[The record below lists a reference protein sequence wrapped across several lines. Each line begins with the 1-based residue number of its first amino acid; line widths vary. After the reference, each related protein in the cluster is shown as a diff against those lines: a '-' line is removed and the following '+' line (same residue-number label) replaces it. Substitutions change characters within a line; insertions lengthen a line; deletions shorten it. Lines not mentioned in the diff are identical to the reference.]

1 MVEMKR
7 ILAELLGTC
16 WLVYFGCGY
25 FALTATAPCADGGDS
40 PDHARRLA
48 GHAGHADHGFTAVN
62 QGAVLAAA
70 FAWGAVYMTV
80 HWLYGA
86 DSNPA
91 VTIAHIINGD
101 MSPVQGIIDIVA
113 QGLGAILGSTLLLLT
128 IHDTV
133 FECRTGQ
140 NLVTPYFHNE
150 HAFIAEA
157 LVTFFV
163 VTAVLEIK
171 SNANCSPAAVGL
183 AYFLA
188 TLFLFPIDGCSVN
201 PARSF
206 APAVVGS
213 LHGSHDDSVSDT
225 DKFWTNH
232 WIFWVGPI
240 VGAIIAAVWRKLTGD
255 SSAEAEPPAAADEV
269 ESELEK
275 VA

>member
-1 MVEMKR
+1 M
-7 ILAELLGTC
+7 G
-16 WLVYFGCGY
+16 
-25 FALTATAPCADGGDS
+25 
-40 PDHARRLA
+40 
-48 GHAGHADHGFTAVN
+48 
-62 QGAVLAAA
+62 
-70 FAWGAVYMTV
+70 
-80 HWLYGA
+80 
-86 DSNPA
+86 
-91 VTIAHIINGD
+91 
-101 MSPVQGIIDIVA
+101 
-113 QGLGAILGSTLLLLT
+113 
-128 IHDTV
+128 
-133 FECRTGQ
+133 
-140 NLVTPYFHNE
+140 

-183 AYFLA
+183 AYILA
-188 TLFLFPIDGCSVN
+188 NLFLFPIDGCSVN

-232 WIFWVGPI
+232 WIFWIGPI

-275 VA
+275 VAGSRLRTAGCCLLRTSGCCLAACPACASGRPRASSCA

>member
-25 FALTATAPCADGGDS
+25 FALSATHACEDGSDSGGD
-40 PDHARRLA
+40 RRLD
-48 GHAGHADHGFTAVN
+48 GHSQHGFPALN
-62 QGAVLAAA
+62 EGALAAA

-113 QGLGAILGSTLLLLT
+113 QGLGAIAGSTLLLLT
-128 IHDTV
+128 IHDTAI
-133 FECRTGQ
+133 ECYTGQ
-140 NLVTPYFHNE
+140 NRVTHMFHNE
-150 HAFIAEA
+150 HAFIAEC

-171 SNANCSPAAVGL
+171 SNANCSPVAVGL

-240 VGAIIAAVWRKLTGD
+240 VGAIAAAVWRKLTGD

>member
-1 MVEMKR
+1 M
-7 ILAELLGTC
+7 G
-16 WLVYFGCGY
+16 
-25 FALTATAPCADGGDS
+25 
-40 PDHARRLA
+40 
-48 GHAGHADHGFTAVN
+48 
-62 QGAVLAAA
+62 
-70 FAWGAVYMTV
+70 GAVYMTV

-91 VTIAHIINGD
+91 VTIVHIINGD
-101 MSPVQGIIDIVA
+101 RSPVQGIIDIVA

-133 FECRTGQ
+133 FECHTGQ
-140 NLVTPYFHNE
+140 NRVTDMFHNE

-240 VGAIIAAVWRKLTGD
+240 VGAITAAVWRKLTGD
-255 SSAEAEPPAAADEV
+255 SSAEAEPPARRMKSRANSRRWRELADELQAAALLRV
-269 ESELEK
+269 PRGQAAGFLNSPPWWPVQRQRPLPKEDI
-275 VA
+275 

>member
-1 MVEMKR
+1 M
-7 ILAELLGTC
+7 G
-16 WLVYFGCGY
+16 
-25 FALTATAPCADGGDS
+25 
-40 PDHARRLA
+40 
-48 GHAGHADHGFTAVN
+48 
-62 QGAVLAAA
+62 
-70 FAWGAVYMTV
+70 
-80 HWLYGA
+80 
-86 DSNPA
+86 

-128 IHDTV
+128 IHDTAI
-133 FECRTGQ
+133 ECHTGQ
-140 NLVTPYFHNE
+140 NNV
-150 HAFIAEA
+150 
-157 LVTFFV
+157 
-163 VTAVLEIK
+163 
-171 SNANCSPAAVGL
+171 AA
-183 AYFLA
+183 
-188 TLFLFPIDGCSVN
+188 LFLFPIDGCSVN

-255 SSAEAEPPAAADEV
+255 SSAEAETPTAADEV

>member
-1 MVEMKR
+1 M
-7 ILAELLGTC
+7 G
-16 WLVYFGCGY
+16 
-25 FALTATAPCADGGDS
+25 AL
-40 PDHARRLA
+40 
-48 GHAGHADHGFTAVN
+48 N
-62 QGAVLAAA
+62 EGALAAA

-113 QGLGAILGSTLLLLT
+113 QGLGAIAGSTLLLLT
-128 IHDTV
+128 IHDTAI
-133 FECRTGQ
+133 ECYTGQ
-140 NLVTPYFHNE
+140 NRVTHMFHNE
-150 HAFIAEA
+150 HAFIAEC

-171 SNANCSPAAVGL
+171 SNTNCSPVAVGL

-188 TLFLFPIDGCSVN
+188 TLFLFPIDG
-201 PARSF
+201 
-206 APAVVGS
+206 S
-213 LHGSHDDSVSDT
+213 LYGSHDDSVSDT

-232 WIFWVGPI
+232 WIFWIGPI

-255 SSAEAEPPAAADEV
+255 SSAEAAEPPAAADEV
-269 ESELEK
+269 ESELE
-275 VA
+275 